1 MRSGGGFTLV
11 EVIIAVAILGFVLFA
26 VVPLVVTT
34 LGVNRSVS
42 LDVRAQTLAAQKIEE
57 MKVLTADGIEDC
69 LGGNTSCSGT
79 DVLPADDRLDRGIT
93 YTRQWSINRMPV
105 AGGGA
110 NPAPV
115 ILTATVQYTYR
126 GETRTRAL
134 TSLWGY

>member
-1 MRSGGGFTLV
+1 MRCGGGFTLV
-11 EVIIAVAILGFVLFA
+11 EVIIAIAILGFVLFA
-26 VVPLVVTT
+26 IVPLVVTT

-57 MKVLTADGIEDC
+57 MKVLTAEGVENC
-69 LGGNTSCSGT
+69 LGGNASCSGT
-79 DVLPADDRLDRGIT
+79 DVLSSGDRTDKGIT
-93 YTRQWSINRMPV
+93 LTRQWSINRMPV
-105 AGGGA
+105 AGGGT

-115 ILTATVQYTYR
+115 VLTATVQYTYR